1 MAAPPSS
8 PTAVLEALAHALSPD
23 TNLRKAAGDQLASW
37 AILPGYYHHLVQAVE
52 ARHHVPPD
60 IRQQAAIQ
68 LKNGVDRYW
77 RRGAV
82 HAISPAEKDQIRPR
96 LIALVDESDRVVAKN
111 LALAVGKVAR
121 LDYGTEWDFP
131 HTLLASVRDGF
142 AHPDPSTGRLI
153 LNRALLFLH
162 AAIKQLSSN
171 RMPKGRA
178 LMLRLADI
186 LFAPLRQLHAEILQ
200 QAVQRIHAEGLT
212 PPASTGESSVP
223 QIDEMECALLAFKSL
238 RYLLLYGY
246 GDPSARDEPKDFF
259 RSGVTTLSS
268 LLAVR
273 QQLLSTSPPTHSTPR
288 LEYLTKHVLLY
299 GKMYRALNAHN
310 AGQFAAMDVALQLEE
325 VYFQVVRDAAQDVV
339 AQVQDSPLAP
349 YPTRLVVQALLL
361 LKSLLG
367 DWDGSSGLAIPP
379 GFVQQFAELLITRLL
394 PLGQDDLDKWSD
406 DPEEWMNE
414 EEAERWEFELRP
426 CAEYVLRALLS
437 AFRDELGPSI
447 AGLLQQVSAPQDM
460 AGLLLKEAVYTA
472 IGRSPSDLQAS
483 INFKDWLENV
493 LAPECAGEDSAYR
506 LIRRRIAWLLG
517 NWVGEDL
524 AASSRSLIYQLLVH
538 LLSRNPSTDPAIRLT
553 AARSL
558 ARCDTWDFDQGAF
571 VPLLPRAI
579 EEIVQLLGEVEL
591 SDSRMRLNQ
600 TLGVVIDRVGQHISP
615 FAPQLADI
623 LATLW
628 ASTQENHFQ
637 TSILVTFTKLAEAL
651 GEQSQGLHAQAC
663 PIIQLSIDPQQ
674 PSHVYLQEDGLEL
687 WQVLLRRS
695 SVLSSDMLRLVPALV
710 ALLASGTDAL
720 PRCLA
725 IFESYLLL
733 DAPKVLELCAADF
746 FAAIRTFIEGLAL
759 ESLKVVLHALN
770 TVFQSAPPQC
780 WAAALD
786 ASGWFDVTVKIIS
799 AKDTSALITTKY
811 LCAVARIILAGP
823 EAFHHLVAASAAR
836 TGVSPDA
843 IIDAL
848 VSQYVD
854 RLDNMS
860 QGGQRKLAA
869 LALAYLAPTTSAVVL
884 GRLTDLVSLWSS
896 VLALTE
902 ESEGGD
908 AELYQNG
915 EADDAG
921 YAMPDDYQSDVE
933 VDYTETLET
942 ARRAALASRDP
953 IRTHPLKATIGA
965 KLSEAQALN
974 GGAEAF
980 SATWLARVDPLLVEE
995 LVQRLEGRLS
1005 G

>member
-8 PTAVLEALAHALSPD
+8 PNDVLEALAHALSPD
-23 TNLRKAAGDQLASW
+23 PSSRKHAADLLAQW
-37 AILPGYYHHLVQAVE
+37 ALLPGYYSHLVNAIH
-52 ARHHVPPD
+52 AREHVPAQ

-77 RRGAV
+77 RRGAL

-96 LIALVDESDRVVAKN
+96 LVALVDESDRVVAKN
-111 LALAVGKVAR
+111 FALTVGKVAR

-131 HTLLASVRDGF
+131 HTLLGSVQAGF
-142 AHPDPSTGRLI
+142 SHPSPSTGLLI
-153 LNRALLFLH
+153 LNRSLLFLH

-186 LFAPLRQLHAEILQ
+186 LFAPLRQLHAQVLQ
-200 QAVQRIHAEGLT
+200 QAVQRIQAEGLA
-212 PPASTGESSVP
+212 PVGESAGQV
-223 QIDEMECALLAFKSL
+223 DEMECALLAFKSL

-246 GDPSARDEPKDFF
+246 SDPSARDEPRDFF
-259 RSGVTTLSS
+259 RSSVATLSS
-268 LLAVR
+268 LLSLR
-273 QQLLSTSPPTHSTPR
+273 QQLLASPSSRPAHSTPR
-288 LEYLTKHVLLY
+288 LEYLTKHVLLF
-299 GKMYRALNAHN
+299 GKMYRALNSHN
-310 AGQFAAMDVALQLEE
+310 AGHFAAMDVALQLEE
-325 VYFQVVRDAAQDVV
+325 VYFRVVEDAAADVATLV
-339 AQVQDSPLAP
+339 DDNPLAP

-367 DWDGSSGLAIPP
+367 DWDGSTGLAVPP
-379 GFVQQFAELLITRLL
+379 GFVQQLAHLLITRML
-394 PLGQDDLDKWSD
+394 PLRQDDLDKWTE

-426 CAEYVLRALLS
+426 CAEYVLRALLA
-437 AFRDELGPSI
+437 AFKDELGPSV
-447 AGLLQQVSAPQDM
+447 AGLLQRVSAPQDM

-472 IGRSPSDLQAS
+472 VGRSPSDLEAS

-517 NWVGEDL
+517 NWIGEDL

-538 LLSRNPSTDPAIRLT
+538 LVSRNASTDAAIRLT

-558 ARCDTWDFDQGAF
+558 ARCDTWDFDQDAF

-579 EEIVQLLGEVEL
+579 DEIVQLLGEVEL
-591 SDSRMRLNQ
+591 SDSRMRLNE

-615 FAPQLADI
+615 YAPQLAEI

-628 ASTQENHFQ
+628 ASTHENHFQ

-651 GEQSQGLHAQAC
+651 GEQSQGLHPQAC
-663 PIIQLSIDPQQ
+663 PIIQLSVDPLQ

-695 SVLSSDMLRLVPALV
+695 SVLSPEMLQLVPALV
-710 ALLASGTDAL
+710 SLLANGTDAL

-733 DAPKVLELCAADF
+733 DAPRVLEICATDF
-746 FAAIRTFIEGLAL
+746 FSAIRTFIEGLAL

-770 TVFQSAPPQC
+770 TAFQTAPPQC

-786 ASGWFDVTVKIIS
+786 ASGCFDVAVKVVS

-811 LCAVARIILAGP
+811 LCALARVILASP
-823 EAFHHLVAASAAR
+823 ETFHHLVAASAAR
-836 TGVSPDA
+836 AGVAADTILDA
-843 IIDAL
+843 VL
-848 VSQYVD
+848 SQFVD

-869 LALAYLAPTTSAVVL
+869 LALAYLIPTTNPVVL

-908 AELYQNG
+908 AELYANG
-915 EADDAG
+915 EEDGG

-942 ARRAALASRDP
+942 TRRAALSARDP
-953 IRTHPLKATIGA
+953 IRTHPLKTTIGA

-980 SATWLARVDPLLVEE
+980 QANWLGRVDPLLVEE
-995 LVQRLEGRLS
+995 LVQRLEGKLS

>member
-8 PTAVLEALAHALSPD
+8 PNDVLQALAHALAPD
-23 TNLRKAAGDQLASW
+23 PALRTAAGDQLAAW
-37 AILPGYYHHLVQAVE
+37 ATLPGYYGYLVQAVE
-52 ARHHVPPD
+52 ARAAVPPE

-77 RRGAV
+77 RKGAL
-82 HAISPAEKDQIRPR
+82 HAIAPAEKDQIRPR
-96 LIALVDESDRVVAKN
+96 LIALVDETDRVVAKN
-111 LALAVGKVAR
+111 LALTVGKIAR
-121 LDYGTEWDFP
+121 LDYGVEWDFP
-131 HTLLASVRDGF
+131 HTLLASVQAGF
-142 AHPDPSTGRLI
+142 SHPDPSTGRLI

-162 AAIKQLSSN
+162 SAVKQLSSN

-178 LMLRLADI
+178 LMLRLGDI
-186 LFAPLRQLHAEILQ
+186 LFATLRQLHAQILQ
-200 QAVQRIHAEGLT
+200 QAVQRLQVEGLA
-212 PPASTGESSVP
+212 PPEQAQVGDV
-223 QIDEMECALLAFKSL
+223 DEMECALLAFKSL

-246 GDPSARDEPKDFF
+246 ADSSLNDEPRDFF
-259 RSGVTTLSS
+259 RSSISTLSS
-268 LLAVR
+268 LLAIR
-273 QQLLSTSPPTHSTPR
+273 QQLLSASPPSHATPR

-310 AGQFAAMDVALQLEE
+310 PAHFAAMDVALPLEG
-325 VYFQVVRDAAQDVV
+325 VYFQVVQEAAQDVLGKV
-339 AQVQDSPLAP
+339 DDSALAP

-367 DWDGSSGLAIPP
+367 DWDGSSGLAVRD
-379 GFVQQFAELLITRLL
+379 GFVEQFAELLITRLL
-394 PLGQDDLDKWSD
+394 PLRQEDLDRWSE

-426 CAEYVLRALLS
+426 CAEYVLKALLS
-437 AFRDELGPSI
+437 AFRDKLGPRI
-447 AGLLQQVSAPQDM
+447 AGLLEQVSAPQDM
-460 AGLLLKEAVYTA
+460 AGLILKEAVYTA
-472 IGRSPSDLQAS
+472 VGRSPSDLEGS
-483 INFKDWLENV
+483 IDFKHWLENV

-524 AASSRSLIYQLLVH
+524 ASSSRALIYQLLVH
-538 LLSRNPSTDPAIRLT
+538 LLSRNASTDTAIRLT

-558 ARCDTWDFDQGAF
+558 ARCDTWDFDQEAF

-591 SDSRMRLNQ
+591 SDSRMRLNE
-600 TLGVVIDRVGQHISP
+600 TLGVVIDRVGAHITP
-615 FAPQLADI
+615 YAAQLAEI
-623 LATLW
+623 LAALW

-637 TSILVTFTKLAEAL
+637 TSILVTLTKLAEAL
-651 GEQSQGLHAQAC
+651 GEQSQGLHPQAC
-663 PIIQLSIDPQQ
+663 PIIQLSIDPNQ
-674 PSHVYLQEDGLEL
+674 PSHIYLQEDGLEL
-687 WQVLLRRS
+687 WQVLLRRA
-695 SVLSSDMLRLVPALV
+695 SVLSPEMLQLLPALT
-710 ALLASGTDAL
+710 LLIANGTEVL

-733 DAPKVLELCAADF
+733 DAPRVLELCATDF
-746 FAAIRTFIEGLAL
+746 FAAIAPLLDGLAL
-759 ESLKVVLHALN
+759 DALKVVLHALN
-770 TVFQSAPPQC
+770 TVFQTAPPQC

-786 ASGWFDVTVKIIS
+786 ASGAFDVFVRVVS

-811 LCAVARIILAGP
+811 LCSLARIILAGP
-823 EAFHHLVAASAAR
+823 ETFHQLVSASAAR
-836 TGVSPDA
+836 TGSSADA
-843 IIDAL
+843 ILDAL
-848 VSQYVD
+848 LVQFVD

-869 LALAYLAPTTSAVVL
+869 LALAYLVPTTSPVVL
-884 GRLTDLVSLWSS
+884 GRLADLVSLWSS

-902 ESEGGD
+902 ESAAGD
-908 AELYQNG
+908 AALYHDDG
-915 EADDAG
+915 EEP
-921 YAMPDDYQSDVE
+921 YAMPDDYQSDVD

-942 ARRAALASRDP
+942 ARRTALSARDP
-953 IRTHPLKATIGA
+953 IRTNPLKATIGA

-980 SATWLARVDPLLVEE
+980 QAGWLGRVDPLLVEE
-995 LVQRLEGRLS
+995 LVKRLEGRLV